1 MGSNFNYL
9 GVLTMT
15 EQQAR
20 YIADYIIHEIEN
32 GLNVYSMDSQILR
45 TLIMEAM
52 DAINGGAMEGYT
64 PC

>member
-1 MGSNFNYL
+1 MP
-9 GVLTMT
+9 
-15 EQQAR
+15 EQHAR